1 MDERALGN
9 KFAAE
14 CARALPQSARV
25 ACDASAHQQ
34 PAGCM
39 GGRSGDMHAD
49 GSHAPSWPEAM
60 PGRGVD
66 DALIAPLDELV
77 QIAEIRPDEMSKLIL
92 ILIR

>member
-60 PGRGVD
+60 PGRGGGQSHC
-66 DALIAPLDELV
+66 ISPFRRNEP
-77 QIAEIRPDEMSKLIL
+77 ENPE
-92 ILIR
+92 